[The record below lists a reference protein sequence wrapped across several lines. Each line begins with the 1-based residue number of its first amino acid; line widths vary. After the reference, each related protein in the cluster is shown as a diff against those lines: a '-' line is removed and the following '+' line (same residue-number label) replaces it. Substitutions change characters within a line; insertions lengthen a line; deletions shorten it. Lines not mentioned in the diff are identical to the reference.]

1 MRRSVQKSLRVVF
14 SHRVSHL
21 IAFAILS
28 AIPSLATAASLS
40 ALSCS
45 SATVT
50 GAVKDTCTAS
60 LTAVAPTDG
69 LKVSL
74 SRNDSAVTV
83 PTSVTVPAGASS
95 AHFTATVSSVTTSQT
110 ATLTG
115 SAGGSTK
122 TYALHLKASGPALTL
137 QSTSVS
143 FGDVTLNTPST
154 QMVTLTSSG
163 TAPLTI
169 DAGTVTGTGFS
180 ISGVSYPATL
190 DPGKTATLAIEFDP
204 KAAGAGQGTVKLT
217 DNTSTGSATITLSGT
232 GSAASS
238 YAVDLTWDAPSSSG
252 EPVVGYDIYRAASGS
267 SSYERLNSGVNAPTS
282 YSDTTVATGAGYQ
295 YYVTSVD
302 AAGNQ
307 SAPSN
312 TFSLTIP

>member
-1 MRRSVQKSLRVVF
+1 MRRRIQENLAI
-14 SHRVSHL
+14 VSKRYLLPLTPL
-21 IAFAILS
+21 ILL

-45 SATVT
+45 SGTVT
-50 GAVKDTCTAS
+50 GAEKDTCTAT
-60 LTAVAPTDG
+60 LTAAAPTGG

-83 PTSVTVPAGASS
+83 PTGVTVPAGASS

-122 TYALHLKASGPALTL
+122 SYALHLKAYEPALTL

-143 FGDVTLNTPST
+143 FGDVTLKTPST
-154 QMVTLTSSG
+154 QTVTLTSSG

-169 DAGTVTGTGFS
+169 STGTVAGTEFSLSGMSFPVT
-180 ISGVSYPATL
+180 L
-190 DPGKTATLAIEFDP
+190 NPGKTATLYIEFDP
-204 KAAGAGQGTVKLT
+204 ITAGATTGTVTLT
-217 DNTSTGSATITLSGT
+217 DNASAGKATVALAGT
-232 GSAASS
+232 GESAA
-238 YAVDLTWDAPSSSG
+238 YEVNLTWDAPSSSAK
-252 EPVVGYDIYRAASGS
+252 PVVGYDIYRAVSGS
-267 SSYERLNSGVNAPTS
+267 SSYQLLNSGVNDPTS
-282 YSDTTVATGAGYQ
+282 YADTTVATSAAYQ

-302 AAGNQ
+302 ASGNQ

-312 TFSLTIP
+312 IFSVTIP